1 MLRFVAFVAVLA
13 FCLSGNPTLAAKVQ
27 GKIVVTKELRESL
40 SELDGKNRKA
50 ASTGYWNEPNG
61 VIQVDPPFVNPSR
74 DLGVVLIKDGAA
86 DRGPDD
92 VLTVKVLAGSLE
104 KNLVIIEPG
113 TRIKFVSIDPYD
125 HELYSPGMKNFLPE
139 KQSRNAF
146 RPIDFPKE
154 GVFEVRCKLF
164 SHFKAWIVVTKSTD
178 VLKVDAKGAFT
189 LEDMELGKYTIKVSH
204 RGAWIHEQSFE
215 IEKER
220 GEIKMEIKLTPK
232 GKATGKKSSDTG
244 KKKKK
249 KNGKQ
254 KSRKDK

>member
-1 MLRFVAFVAVLA
+1 MLRFVAFVAILA
-13 FCLSGNPTLAAKVQ
+13 FCLSDNPTHAAKVQ
-27 GKIVVTKELRESL
+27 GKVVVTKELRESL
-40 SELDGKNRKA
+40 SKLEEKNRTA
-50 ASTGYWNEPNG
+50 VTTGYWNEPNG

-74 DLGVVLIKDGAA
+74 DLGVVLIKEGAA
-86 DRGPDD
+86 DPGPDD
-92 VLTVKVLAGSLE
+92 VLTVKVLMSSLE
-104 KNLVIIEPG
+104 KNLVVIAPG
-113 TRIKFVSIDPYD
+113 TRIKFVSVDPYD

-154 GVFEVRCKLF
+154 GVYEVHCKLF

-178 VLKVDAKGAFT
+178 VLDVDAKGAFT

-220 GEIKMEIKLTPK
+220 GETQVEIKLTP
-232 GKATGKKSSDTG
+232 GGKKAEKKDSDSD
-244 KKKKK
+244 KKKK
-249 KNGKQ
+249 KNGKK